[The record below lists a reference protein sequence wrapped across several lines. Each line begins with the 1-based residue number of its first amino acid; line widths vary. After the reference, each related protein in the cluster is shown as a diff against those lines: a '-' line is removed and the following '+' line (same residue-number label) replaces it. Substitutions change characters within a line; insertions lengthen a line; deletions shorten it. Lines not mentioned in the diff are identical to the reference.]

1 MDAIE
6 LIMKDH
12 DRVEELF
19 ARFKGGGGLT
29 GLVRRVTGNVPARER
44 RTAVEHICRELD
56 VHTRVEEEIL
66 YPAAQATADTEVQRL
81 VAESLAEH
89 TRVKEHVAWL
99 REHHAEASDEDIDAR
114 MSALEQDV
122 QHHVSEEENDML
134 PRLQEL
140 LSESDLAS
148 LGRRIQARKRALGER
163 RVARTQRGAP
173 RKRRATGSQRGR
185 KTAARTRESGARK
198 TSARATSKRNK
209 KARAR

>member
-1 MDAIE
+1 MQNHDP
-6 LIMKDH
+6 KDPLMI
-12 DRVEELF
+12 RQM
-19 ARFKGGGGLT
+19 A
-29 GLVRRVTGNVPARER
+29 
-44 RTAVEHICRELD
+44 
-56 VHTRVEEEIL
+56 
-66 YPAAQATADTEVQRL
+66 ADTEVQRL

-140 LSESDLAS
+140 VSESHRVS
-148 LGRRIQARKRALGER
+148 LGRLIQARKRALGER

-185 KTAARTRESGARK
+185 KTAARTRKSGARK
-198 TSARATSKRNK
+198 SGARATSKRNK

>member
-140 LSESDLAS
+140 LSESD
-148 LGRRIQARKRALGER
+148 
-163 RVARTQRGAP
+163 
-173 RKRRATGSQRGR
+173 R
-185 KTAARTRESGARK
+185 KTAARARKSGARK
-198 TSARATSKRNK
+198 SGARATSKRNK

>member
-66 YPAAQATADTEVQRL
+66 YPAAQATAIWSAFTLYMRPS
-81 VAESLAEH
+81 ASPA
-89 TRVKEHVAWL
+89 R
-99 REHHAEASDEDIDAR
+99 HA
-114 MSALEQDV
+114 
-122 QHHVSEEENDML
+122 
-134 PRLQEL
+134 
-140 LSESDLAS
+140 
-148 LGRRIQARKRALGER
+148 
-163 RVARTQRGAP
+163 T
-173 RKRRATGSQRGR
+173 TGM
-185 KTAARTRESGARK
+185 
-198 TSARATSKRNK
+198 
-209 KARAR
+209 